1 MINKPVIFAIILICN
16 FSAYAQLASLP
27 NIEQIKQRLNNSNSV
42 EISAWQTI
50 DNRFE
55 AKTAGYHYVI
65 DNQSVA
71 GVLPFNVGDS
81 RAKMKD
87 ITDRCLQLTES
98 VTGPLTKQ
106 DKSKVDEVIDDSLDI
121 MGKQVSD
128 HIGAYHFYNSVVKHG
143 DTNTFNCGVT
153 IASN

>member
-1 MINKPVIFAIILICN
+1 MANKLALFTMILVWN

-27 NIEQIKQRLNNSNSV
+27 NIEKIKERLNKSNSV
-42 EISAWQTI
+42 EISSWQII
-50 DNRFE
+50 DNRLE
-55 AKTAGYHYVI
+55 AKTAGYRYVI

-71 GVLPFNVGDS
+71 GVLPFNAGDS

-98 VTGPLTKQ
+98 VTGPLTEQ

-128 HIGAYHFYNSVVKHG
+128 HIGDYRFYNSVVKHG

>member
-1 MINKPVIFAIILICN
+1 MINKPVIFTMILLCN

-27 NIEQIKQRLNNSNSV
+27 SIEQIKSRLNKNNSV

-55 AKTAGYHYVI
+55 AKTTGYRYII

-71 GVLPFNVGDS
+71 GVLPFNTGDG

-87 ITDRCLQLTES
+87 ITDRCLHITES
-98 VTGPLTKQ
+98 VTGPLNEQ
-106 DKSKVDEVIDDSLDI
+106 QKSKIDEVIDDSLDI

-128 HIGAYHFYNSVVKHG
+128 HIGAYRFYNSVVKHG
-143 DTNTFNCGVT
+143 DTSTFNCGIT